1 MNKLPRFVL
10 AIVGILLIVLALARA
25 LHSWS
30 NHSHVFGDA
39 ALGTAILKNLN
50 NTRIADKFTGA
61 DTGQKITAALSNI
74 GSNPG
79 QILVTQSGTISSG
92 VTLTSGHELV
102 CAGSEVVLAM
112 STVAST
118 ITQQSN
124 TRIRNCKFSSSLTA
138 GPTAGGTGDSSRLCY
153 QDLPR
158 DPCGGVKV

>member
-1 MNKLPRFVL
+1 MLPRFVL
-10 AIVGILLIVLALARA
+10 AMVGVLLSGQHLRRRGSGLTTSAGPDL
-25 LHSWS
+25 
-30 NHSHVFGDA
+30 
-39 ALGTAILKNLN
+39 LN
-50 NTRIADKFTGA
+50 FDIERR
-61 DTGQKITAALSNI
+61 SRE
-74 GSNPG
+74 PG
-79 QILVTQSGTISSG
+79 RWRV
-92 VTLTSGHELV
+92 
-102 CAGSEVVLAM
+102 